1 MHPPQQNYSLS
12 YYRGLRMGLMNVVI
26 PVLACEN
33 EDGLY
38 DENLVVALKTL
49 KLADINNL
57 IKKYANVEEQKSNL
71 EKIINYLDFLQ
82 REPDKEQILSESDF
96 EKKFSRIIHCIF

>member
-1 MHPPQQNYSLS
+1 
-12 YYRGLRMGLMNVVI
+12 MGLMNVVI

-49 KLADINNL
+49 KLGDINNL
-57 IKKYANVEEQKSNL
+57 IQKYANVEEQKSNL

-82 REPDKEQILSESDF
+82 REPDKEQVLSESDF

>member
-1 MHPPQQNYSLS
+1 
-12 YYRGLRMGLMNVVI
+12 MGLMNVVI

-38 DENLVVALKTL
+38 DENLVVTLKTL

-82 REPDKEQILSESDF
+82 KEPDKEQILS
-96 EKKFSRIIHCIF
+96 

>member
-1 MHPPQQNYSLS
+1 
-12 YYRGLRMGLMNVVI
+12 MNVVI

>member
-1 MHPPQQNYSLS
+1 
-12 YYRGLRMGLMNVVI
+12 MGLMNVVI

-38 DENLVVALKTL
+38 DENLVVTLKTL
-49 KLADINNL
+49 KLSDIKNL
-57 IKKYANVEEQKSNL
+57 IQKYANVEEQKSNL

>member
-1 MHPPQQNYSLS
+1 
-12 YYRGLRMGLMNVVI
+12 MGLMNVVI

>member
-1 MHPPQQNYSLS
+1 
-12 YYRGLRMGLMNVVI
+12 MGLMNVVI

-82 REPDKEQILSESDF
+82 KEPDKEQILSESDF

>member
-1 MHPPQQNYSLS
+1 
-12 YYRGLRMGLMNVVI
+12 MGLMNVVI

-49 KLADINNL
+49 KLTDINNL

>member
-1 MHPPQQNYSLS
+1 
-12 YYRGLRMGLMNVVI
+12 MGLMNVVI

-38 DENLVVALKTL
+38 DENLVVTLKTL

-57 IKKYANVEEQKSNL
+57 IQKYANVEEQKSNL